1 VNLIGIV
8 GQKRSGKS
16 TASQYFIHNHNA
28 KSFGFAEPIRNMLRG
43 LGLTDREL
51 YGDLKEV
58 PCDKLSGQTPRYA
71 MQRLGDEWGRFLMHE
86 KFWIDRIDECTDFSQ
101 LLVCDDVRRQN
112 EADYIKSKG
121 GMTIKIVRPGLVSN
135 DSHGSEIEVDSIV
148 CDYTIVNDATVTN
161 MYYKLSQIASYH

>member
-1 VNLIGIV
+1 MNLIGIV

-16 TASQYFIHNHNA
+16 TASQFFIHNRKA
-28 KSFGFAEPIRNMLRG
+28 RSFGFADPIRNMLRA

-51 YGDLKEV
+51 YGDLKET

-71 MQRLGDEWGRFLMHE
+71 MQRLGDEWGRFLMHPE
-86 KFWIDRIDECTDFSQ
+86 FWIHRIDESIDFSD

-112 EADYIKSKG
+112 EADFIKSKG
-121 GMTIKIVRPGLVSN
+121 GMTIKIIRPGLVSN

-148 CDYTIVNDATVTN
+148 CDITILNDGTVTD
-161 MYYKLSQIASYH
+161 MYHKLSQIANR